1 MFNVGG
7 NKLRVIAAVHFNAG
21 KVFVRHVLSHAE
33 YGRGAVEAQRGCPMS
48 SEVQAAIRYW
58 PRVAPLLAPPRS
70 KAAYRRLVDAL
81 DAVLDAG
88 GADESHELARLAD
101 YLGDLVSEYEAAHLP
116 IREMPVRAFLR
127 ELHEAA
133 RTDAEGPARDRG
145 AERRERRAEWQA
157 SIECAADRAA
167 VGALRTACRCIHDKG
182 VMVSALASS
191 QAGRCVSR
199 VPRRATPFEIDACQ
213 WFGVGPV

>member
-1 MFNVGG
+1 
-7 NKLRVIAAVHFNAG
+7 
-21 KVFVRHVLSHAE
+21 
-33 YGRGAVEAQRGCPMS
+33 MS

-101 YLGDLVSEYEAAHLP
+101 YLGDLVREYEAAHVP

-127 ELHEAA
+127 ELMEQHGLTQKDLPEI
-133 RTDAEGPARDRG
+133 G
-145 AERRERRAEWQA
+145 AQ
-157 SIECAADRAA
+157 S
-167 VGALRTACRCIHDKG
+167 V
-182 VMVSALASS
+182 VSAVLSGKRQLNVRQIARLS
-191 QAGRCVSR
+191 ARFGL
-199 VPRRATPFEIDACQ
+199 PADAFMTQ
-213 WFGVGPV
+213 G